1 MAFASDFSPFFRTA
15 TTHGVTHARAYIC
28 GLMQG
33 ERSRKNIERMAEKV
47 PDLDYQGVQ
56 HFITDSPW
64 SAPNLVREVAPQADG
79 LLGGS
84 SDSRFILDGSD
95 FTKKGTHSV
104 GVERQYNGNLGKVDN
119 CQAAVFGCLSAGNHA
134 LPVGMKLY
142 LPKSWCED
150 SARCEKAGI
159 PEEERRFR
167 TKCELALELVQ
178 QARSQGLRFRY
189 ICADGGFGSN
199 PALLRDLDE
208 MEEDFIIE
216 VHRDQRIYLEN
227 PWPLA
232 DPERPQAP
240 LRPALKGSK
249 PLRMDRWAAD
259 LPDTQWE
266 RTKVRDSTQG
276 WVEVNYISQRVWV
289 WDHKEERARLWWA
302 LAWQNPDE
310 GPKGRIHYALS
321 NAAADVAASELV
333 QQAVHR
339 YWIERT
345 FQDGKSEAGMGDYQT
360 RGWLGWQHHMAL
372 GCLAMLFILKEKLLH
387 QPSTGELALSAGEIV
402 FALSILLPQRPR
414 DLEEV
419 SAMVT
424 LRRCKRLDDQT
435 RRRAKTVHERPPLG
449 LLDV

>member
-1 MAFASDFSPFFRTA
+1 M
-15 TTHGVTHARAYIC
+15 
-28 GLMQG
+28 
-33 ERSRKNIERMAEKV
+33 
-47 PDLDYQGVQ
+47 
-56 HFITDSPW
+56 
-64 SAPNLVREVAPQADG
+64 
-79 LLGGS
+79 
-84 SDSRFILDGSD
+84 
-95 FTKKGTHSV
+95 
-104 GVERQYNGNLGKVDN
+104 
-119 CQAAVFGCLSAGNHA
+119 
-134 LPVGMKLY
+134 
-142 LPKSWCED
+142 
-150 SARCEKAGI
+150 
-159 PEEERRFR
+159 
-167 TKCELALELVQ
+167 
-178 QARSQGLRFRY
+178 
-189 ICADGGFGSN
+189 
-199 PALLRDLDE
+199 
-208 MEEDFIIE
+208 
-216 VHRDQRIYLEN
+216 
-227 PWPLA
+227 
-232 DPERPQAP
+232 
-240 LRPALKGSK
+240 
-249 PLRMDRWAAD
+249 
-259 LPDTQWE
+259 
-266 RTKVRDSTQG
+266 
-276 WVEVNYISQRVWV
+276 

-339 YWIERT
+339 YWIKRA

-424 LRRCKRLDDQT
+424 LRRRKRLDDQT